1 MVQIWHD
8 RLFAARS
15 IPPEV
20 VRQRVP
26 SELPLDIFAGQA
38 WLVSAAELQ
47 ENTMA
52 AAAGLTLPGAKPL
65 LASNPLDGNR
75 AFCCD
80 LRQS

>member
-8 RLFAARS
+8 RLFAARPT
-15 IPPEV
+15 PPEV
-20 VRQRVP
+20 VRQLVP

-38 WLVSAAELQ
+38 WLVSAAHLQ

-65 LASNPLDGNR
+65 LASNQLARNR